1 LTPLTPDEVR
11 HATEE
16 GHFTPWD
23 TSLSDHTSLYS
34 EYLERMT

>member
-1 LTPLTPDEVR
+1 MGHLERPLSAGRT
-11 HATEE
+11 
-16 GHFTPWD
+16 